1 MSPPRGPLVATGGGR
16 PASLASGARPGRPA
30 ALGFLAALLLVGA
43 LVAAVHWPVLSARA
57 ICLDDDKFIEHNSL
71 VANPGWPSVWRF
83 FSEVT
88 RPSTVPGYY
97 LPLSMT
103 SLMLDH
109 AMGGRP
115 ADLRVFHRTSLAL
128 HVLVTLL
135 VVLILY
141 RLFGALVPAAV
152 AGLLFGSHP
161 LTVEPVAWVGERKT
175 LLATF
180 FALACLL
187 SYLQHARHGRRRW
200 IVGSVALFALALLSK
215 PTVAMLPLLLLL
227 LDGWPL
233 KRLSARAVVEKWPFF
248 LLALSSGAVTLL
260 SHQRTVGIG
269 SAVGPGLPGWLAQA
283 GYLLGFYL
291 MKLVWP
297 TGLSPVYPMPAPLE
311 VLQPVVLPAFL
322 CACGV
327 TLLCLVAARRTRG
340 PLAGW
345 LFFVLAIAPT
355 LGFVKYSWVT
365 ASDKYVYFPIL
376 GILMV
381 LAWGFAAAWES
392 PRLGRPAGR
401 AALLGAALLVLLA
414 QARGTRATLANW
426 SDSLVL
432 SRHIVEIAPASPAA
446 HIRLGTLLEQGSTPD
461 EALEH
466 FRRAVELG
474 PGRADALMDLGIA
487 LERQGRFGEAAVHL
501 EAAVR
506 CAPAWVDP
514 CNELAWLRATS
525 PDPATRDSAE
535 ALRLAA
541 RAVDLSGHGDP
552 NVLDTQAAAQA
563 AAGRF
568 EAAVQTSR
576 AALGLALRFPAGSP
590 VADLRARM
598 ALYEQ
603 RVPYRQSAGTAAA
616 R

>member
-1 MSPPRGPLVATGGGR
+1 V
-16 PASLASGARPGRPA
+16 
-30 ALGFLAALLLVGA
+30 AALLLVGA
-43 LVAAVHWPVLSARA
+43 LVAAAHWPVLSARA
-57 ICLDDDKFIEHNSL
+57 ICLDDDNFIEHNSL

-109 AMGGRP
+109 ALGGRP
-115 ADLRVFHRTSLAL
+115 DDLRVFHRTSLAL

-135 VVLILY
+135 IVLILY

-152 AGLLFGSHP
+152 VGLLFGLHP

-187 SYLQHARHGRRRW
+187 TYLRHVRHARPRW
-200 IVGSVALFALALLSK
+200 IVASVALYALALLSK

-233 KRLSARAVVEKWPFF
+233 RRLSARTVVEKWPFF
-248 LLALSSGAVTLL
+248 LLSLISGVITLL

-269 SAVGPGLPGWLAQA
+269 SAAGPGLPGWLAQV

-291 MKLVWP
+291 TKLLWP
-297 TGLSPVYPMPAPLE
+297 TGLSPVYQVPAPLD
-311 VLQPVVLPAFL
+311 VLDPRVLPAFL

-327 TLLCLVAARRTRG
+327 TILCLLSARRTRG
-340 PLAGW
+340 PLTGW

-355 LGFVKYSWVT
+355 LGFVKYSWVS

-376 GILMV
+376 GLLMV
-381 LAWGFAAAWES
+381 LAWGFTAAWGS
-392 PRLGRPAGR
+392 PRFGHLAGR
-401 AALLGAALLVLLA
+401 AALLGPALLLLLA
-414 QARGTRATLANW
+414 QARGTRATLGHW
-426 SDSLVL
+426 TDSLAL
-432 SRHIVEIAPASPAA
+432 SRHIVEVAPDSPAA
-446 HIRLGTLLEQGSTPD
+446 HIRLGTLLEQGSAPA
-461 EALEH
+461 EALGH

-474 PGRADALMDLGIA
+474 PDRADALMDLGIA
-487 LERQGRFGEAAVHL
+487 LEHRGRFGAAAVHL
-501 EAAVR
+501 KAAVR
-506 CAPAWVDP
+506 RAPAWADP
-514 CNELAWLRATS
+514 CNELAWLLATS
-525 PDPATRDSAE
+525 PDPATRDPAE

-541 RAVDLSGHGDP
+541 RAVELSGRRDP

-568 EAAVQTSR
+568 EEAVQTAR
-576 AALGLALRFPAGSP
+576 AALGLALRFPAGSL
-590 VADLRARM
+590 VEDLRARL

-603 RVPYRQSAGTAAA
+603 RVPYRQPAGTLPA
-616 R
+616 RPRAR